1 MCLCI
6 EITYSRH
13 CSQDKARDTII
24 APLSN
29 STMSSRLVEAKI
41 HWWMDG
47 WIKWNR
53 TFVAPVSV
61 NIEDLKEG
69 HIEAGDVQV
78 TFIVAFLNIQ
88 VQGSS
93 AILLLSLNVDD
104 SDNEGVIFSF
114 KFILFT
120 ERTSFIH
127 SLNSTGSLHLTQLIS
142 SIHPSIH
149 LTDDPGEC
157 QSYWQPQSAAASSE
171 HAMRIGKQIVMNYE
185 THTHTNL
192 NPTHSTQPSKFHI
205 RLTELTSQARSCII

>member
-1 MCLCI
+1 MDKMKQNVRCPGFCQYRRL
-6 EITYSRH
+6 ERGTYRSRWCTGNVH
-13 CSQDKARDTII
+13 CRIPQHT
-24 APLSN
+24 
-29 STMSSRLVEAKI
+29 STRHKL
-41 HWWMDG
+41 
-47 WIKWNR
+47 
-53 TFVAPVSV
+53 
-61 NIEDLKEG
+61 
-69 HIEAGDVQV
+69 
-78 TFIVAFLNIQ
+78 
-88 VQGSS
+88 
-93 AILLLSLNVDD
+93 LLLSLNVDD

-185 THTHTNL
+185 THTHTPPWTQRTLRNPPNSTFDGL
-192 NPTHSTQPSKFHI
+192 NWLPRP
-205 RLTELTSQARSCII
+205 AAV